1 MENGRISSIAM
12 DDESFVVI
20 FVGIRTRGLRIHTT
34 PPPPPPPKPHTRTY
48 QVRIIHSPAMAFV
61 LLVIPQGVR
70 KMQLQQVRLAIKGK
84 VLAILLFVRGGG
96 GGERGREGGRQ
107 EVTGGYFFEKTRKPV
122 TRHVPRRPRRR
133 PRGRRA
139 A

>member
-1 MENGRISSIAM
+1 MENGKISSSAM

-20 FVGIRTRGLRIHTT
+20 LVGIRTRGLRIHTT

-70 KMQLQQVRLAIKGK
+70 EMQLQQVRLAIKGK
-84 VLAILLFVRGGG
+84 VLAILLFVRVGGW
-96 GGERGREGGRQ
+96 GERGREARGYGRILL
-107 EVTGGYFFEKTRKPV
+107 RKDKE
-122 TRHVPRRPRRR
+122 TRHNARTTETSASPTRT
-133 PRGRRA
+133 
-139 A
+139 